1 MENASKALIMAAEIL
16 LGVMIISIGVFL
28 FNTMGQY
35 SDETSDQIE
44 QAQLEQFN
52 NQFLKYYGN
61 SSIFSGG
68 TDPITEPIRCTI
80 HDIVN
85 LANLANMYNIQ
96 NGFEVTEDI
105 SDNPENN
112 PLYYIQ
118 IDLRIDGEASN
129 AFKNLEGHE
138 WSQDRLIDELMK
150 VYNLNIADNDG
161 DGEEEAEIKYFR
173 CSEAVISNVTKRV
186 CYMKFVEY

>member
-61 SSIFSGG
+61 TSTNEGG
-68 TDPITEPIRCTI
+68 TETIRCTI

-85 LANLANMYNIQ
+85 LANLASMYNSQ
-96 NGFEVTEDI
+96 NGFEVAEDI
-105 SDNPENN
+105 SDDPSNN
-112 PLYYIQ
+112 SLYYIQ
-118 IDLRIDGEASN
+118 IDLQIQGVQSSR
-129 AFKNLEGHE
+129 FKNLETKE
-138 WSQDRLIDELMK
+138 QDELIDDLMK
-150 VYNLNIADNDG
+150 VYNLTIADNNG
-161 DGEEEAEIKYFR
+161 DGKKEAEIKYFR
-173 CSEAVISNVTKRV
+173 CSEAVISNVTQRV

>member
-35 SDETSDQIE
+35 SDETTDQIE
-44 QAQLEQFN
+44 QAQLDQFN

-61 SSIFSGG
+61 TSTNGNA
-68 TDPITEPIRCTI
+68 PEPIECTI

-85 LANLANMYNIQ
+85 LANLASMYNAQ
-96 NGFEVTEDI
+96 NGFEETEDI
-105 SDNPENN
+105 SNDPANN
-112 PLYYIQ
+112 SLYYIQ
-118 IDLRIDGEASN
+118 IDLKINGEASN
-129 AFKNLEGHE
+129 AFKNLEGKE
-138 WSQDRLIDELMK
+138 WTQDRLIEELMK
-150 VYNLNIADNDG
+150 VYNLNITNNDVT
-161 DGEEEAEIKYFR
+161 GEKEVEVKHFKCEEAI
-173 CSEAVISNVTKRV
+173 ISNVTQRV